1 MRPRRSILAGAIAGL
16 LFGMTAAPCFPDG
29 SFTDRILAEGGLGI
43 EVSAARDLESKL
55 GQLFIVN
62 VDGFGYSGELAVL
75 PGYVAMVKNLQV
87 GGVIP
92 HYASR
97 DFQRIRRT
105 NRALAG
111 LTRLPLLICADLV
124 GIESAGRTARFGDGY
139 WGGFIG
145 KFAPLEDEEFQT
157 LSELN
162 AFMFAAI
169 GINTALGPTV
179 DDSTADARTTERARV
194 VVDALRRCGIE
205 PVLKHF
211 PFLPTTANLHK
222 ASPDTK
228 IPAPEV
234 KRKTAA
240 FRSLLGES
248 AIMMTTHTFDSLI
261 DGASIV
267 TFSAAWNAILRRE
280 TGFSGL
286 LMSDDLLMLK
296 NYADKS
302 ALGEEAK
309 GTAVQWAE
317 RAIIAGHDFIILAGG
332 ASTTYAVFEGLLRV
346 ALRDTEAGRALRRR
360 ILESY
365 DRIEGFKQSRGR
377 LLTRSF
383 EAPMADV
390 RGVVSAVPGDAV
402 GPGFRF
408 SADQRPRLQAAVARA
423 SIPRPFG
430 SIVRSYARRF
440 FAKLFLE

>member
-1 MRPRRSILAGAIAGL
+1 MGSPRVLLAGVIAGL
-16 LFGMTAAPCFPDG
+16 FLGMTAAPCFSEE
-29 SFTDRILAEGGLGI
+29 SFTDRIVAEGGLGI
-43 EVSAARDLESKL
+43 DVSAARDVESKL

-75 PGYVAMVKNLQV
+75 PGYVAMVKKLQV

-92 HYASR
+92 HYASH
-97 DFQRIRRT
+97 DFQRIRNT

-111 LTRLPLLICADLV
+111 LTRLPLLLCADLV
-124 GIESAGRTARFGDGY
+124 GIESAGKVARFGDGY

-145 KFAPLEDEEFQT
+145 KFAPLEDGEFRT
-157 LSELN
+157 LIGLN

-169 GINTALGPTV
+169 GINTSLGPTV
-179 DDSTADARTTERARV
+179 DDSTADERTTERARM

-211 PFLPTTANLHK
+211 PFLPTTENLHR

-228 IPAPEV
+228 IPASDV

-240 FRSLLGES
+240 FRGLLGES
-248 AIMMTTHTFDSLI
+248 EIMMTTHTFDSLI

-267 TFSAAWNAILRRE
+267 TFSPKWNRVLRQR
-280 TGFSGL
+280 TGFSGI

-296 NYADKS
+296 NYADQS
-302 ALGEEAK
+302 VLGEAAN

-317 RAIIAGHDFIILAGG
+317 RAILAGHDFIILAGG

-346 ALRDTEAGRALRRR
+346 AAGDTEAGRALRQR

-365 DRIEGFKQSRGR
+365 ERIKGFKESRGE

-383 EAPMADV
+383 EAPMSDI
-390 RGVVSAVPGDAV
+390 RSIVSAVPGDTV
-402 GPGFRF
+402 SPGFRF
-408 SADQRPRLQAAVARA
+408 SADQRPQLAAAVARA
-423 SIPRPFG
+423 SVPRPLHAIIG
-430 SIVRSYARRF
+430 ACLRRQ
-440 FAKLFLE
+440 FAKLFWE